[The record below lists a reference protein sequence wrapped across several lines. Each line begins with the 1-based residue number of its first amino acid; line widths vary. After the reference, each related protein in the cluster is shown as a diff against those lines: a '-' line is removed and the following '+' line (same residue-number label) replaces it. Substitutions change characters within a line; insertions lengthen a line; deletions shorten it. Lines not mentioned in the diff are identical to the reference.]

1 MWGRGNGQ
9 DTGEKRVAGVV
20 SLELGLCKQVIA
32 DAYKS
37 WK

>member
-1 MWGRGNGQ
+1 M
-9 DTGEKRVAGVV
+9 DKITGEKRVAGVVV